1 MRDRPCLHIE
11 AWALGYSI
19 GLFISSAALQFISYH
34 YFSIKLHLGYT
45 PTARSAIQIPHTRT
59 QLLRTPHFHLRTKGH
74 NHHNPAILIPPL
86 APHHSSLIFF
96 LAKKPTP
103 WFTDMVYP
111 EYSTREPL
119 SCRLSTPSLREPY
132 HRNSDR
138 GETNGPSGR
147 PSHWYQALGLLLAP
161 CVLRKR
167 CRP

>member
-1 MRDRPCLHIE
+1 MPAYRSLSTGLQYRTFRKLCSTAIHLLPLFQHKATSRLHPHRT
-11 AWALGYSI
+11 L
-19 GLFISSAALQFISYH
+19 SYPDT
-34 YFSIKLHLGYT
+34 T
-45 PTARSAIQIPHTRT
+45 PRT
-59 QLLRTPHFHLRTKGH
+59 QALVPPPFHLLTKGH
-74 NHHNPAILIPPL
+74 SHHNPAILIPPL
-86 APHHSSLIFF
+86 APHHSSLILF

-103 WFTDMVYP
+103 WFTDMVCP